1 MKTKLLFLL
10 LVFFVFASAKSQNN
24 TKPKA
29 GIFLFSYQ
37 IDSKLTEE
45 TAIKTGNKNFFTN
58 FSSSEP
64 IPDFIVD
71 SIIKITERTISK
83 KHNYNA
89 NVIYYKNKKG
99 KAITTMPVM
108 VGGLPAV
115 GFKKIIKQ
123 NPDYDYYVKVFAN
136 LYSSGG
142 IKFSFGSTKYSIIKP
157 RFTLKVVIL
166 NKNKKV
172 VSKKTINLTDLTK
185 VRSKQEEMVKYNV
198 KFQYKE
204 TEGLTPFDLLVIF
217 NMGMEKY
224 LNSK

>member
-1 MKTKLLFLL
+1 M
-10 LVFFVFASAKSQNN
+10 
-24 TKPKA
+24 
-29 GIFLFSYQ
+29 
-37 IDSKLTEE
+37 
-45 TAIKTGNKNFFTN
+45 
-58 FSSSEP
+58 
-64 IPDFIVD
+64 
-71 SIIKITERTISK
+71 
-83 KHNYNA
+83 
-89 NVIYYKNKKG
+89 
-99 KAITTMPVM
+99 
-108 VGGLPAV
+108 
-115 GFKKIIKQ
+115 
-123 NPDYDYYVKVFAN
+123 FAN